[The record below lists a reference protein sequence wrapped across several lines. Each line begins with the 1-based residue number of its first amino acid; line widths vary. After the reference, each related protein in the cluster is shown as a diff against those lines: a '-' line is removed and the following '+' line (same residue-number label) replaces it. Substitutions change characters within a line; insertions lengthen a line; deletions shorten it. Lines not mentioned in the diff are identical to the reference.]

1 MTELDDSRREPIVS
15 HPLLNDISSE
25 EQMKIA
31 ASDLINISNAN
42 QQLVRLGKCLQETQQ
57 SSTAAR
63 YSMLTLEICAQ
74 INIELEKERKSHAE
88 ELRLINQDINHLE
101 DILKRVES
109 DHRHHRSQL
118 AQKMI
123 HLKVDFQ
130 SFQNLTNNLLDEH
143 SLQPSEAQIDI
154 TNLETNENDDSF
166 ENSQLT
172 WEEFMPEIP
181 CSTFTFETSAVPI
194 FQDRPN
200 YICTC
205 HTITAGFVG
214 FVREDGLYINAS
226 SRGIG
231 QPSHSAKAFTF
242 NHTTG
247 LIGGNAEKLTSSFK
261 EESTKMKSCL
271 NCEQK
276 IHRNAPVCPFCKAK
290 ITSRANKRT
299 KAKS

>member
-1 MTELDDSRREPIVS
+1 
-15 HPLLNDISSE
+15 
-25 EQMKIA
+25 MKIA

-57 SSTAAR
+57 SGTAAR

-181 CSTFTFETSAVPI
+181 CSTFTFETSAVPDI
-194 FQDRPN
+194 PRPTSFN
-200 YICTC
+200 FAPPKPHFKQPTTYAPVTPSQLALWDLFAR
-205 HTITAGFVG
+205 TA
-214 FVREDGLYINAS
+214 YNINAS